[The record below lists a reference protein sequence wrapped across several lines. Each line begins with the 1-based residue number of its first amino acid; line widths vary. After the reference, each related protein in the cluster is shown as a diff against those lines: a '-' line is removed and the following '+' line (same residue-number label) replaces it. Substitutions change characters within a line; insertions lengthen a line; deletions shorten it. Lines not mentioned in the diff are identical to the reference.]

1 MIIKKVDL
9 AAVAARRAQYPE
21 DNLPEIAFA
30 GRSNVGKSSLINLLL
45 NRRNFARTSS
55 SPGKTQTINFYQIND
70 AFRIV
75 DLPGY
80 GYAKVSKSVK
90 GNWGDMVEEYL
101 KSRNNLLKVIQLV
114 DLRHP
119 PSVQDIQMYEWLK
132 FYKLDGVVVATK
144 SDKLSKNEAAKN
156 LSVIKKDLKL
166 GPSDVIISV
175 SALNKTG
182 QDKVHDIMDGLL
194 SYYSSRFELTEESV
208 NEVNE

>member
-119 PSVQDIQMYEWLK
+119 PSAQDIQMYEWLK